1 MFSNIK
7 LVTSKILDF
16 HSRKY
21 EEYGVMGSDAMYCH
35 RQVQTFQRNLLPFSS
50 ALNSKLGS

>member
-1 MFSNIK
+1 MKGMVLWDLMPCI
-7 LVTSKILDF
+7 
-16 HSRKY
+16 SRKY

-35 RQVQTFQRNLLPFSS
+35 RQVLTFQRNLLPFSS

>member
-16 HSRKY
+16 YNREY

-35 RQVQTFQRNLLPFSS
+35 RQVLTFQRNLLPLSS
-50 ALNSKLGS
+50 ALKSKLGS